1 MMKFFTKTSFR
12 SLVLKRELWEG
23 TKKQNKTKQNK
34 KRGGGGGAYIKIREN
49 LSTATYTQIPNHN

>member
-1 MMKFFTKTSFR
+1 MKFFTKTSFR

-34 KRGGGGGAYIKIREN
+34 KRGGGGLDKNSRNPVYSH
-49 LSTATYTQIPNHN
+49 LYTNP